1 MGNLLMVAGVGTVGI
16 VVYSTQFSL
25 GEAIPV
31 MTVGVLV
38 AAASMLVG
46 GLLGFL
52 FGIPRTLQSQESPAA
67 GEEPQYRA
75 NTNLEQI
82 SDWLTKILVG
92 VGLVQLGKAGS
103 ALGSL
108 GDRLGPGLGAQASSP
123 TVGITI
129 MVTFSII
136 GFLLSFLWTRIYL
149 RGAFQAADVETI
161 AQGVIDKQQSSDAR
175 ALGLVNRI
183 LSPVPGGPQ
192 ISQDELTEAIKAA
205 SAATNV
211 QIFERARRYRRENDD
226 LQDPQKL
233 AAMERAIPIFRALI
247 AADTENRFHRNHGQ
261 LAYALK
267 DKKPP
272 DYAAAIDELTKAIEI
287 RGDPKSH
294 GYWLYEL
301 NRAVC
306 RIMLDQ
312 QFNQDPRAPS
322 TPDQRKLI
330 VDDLRVTAQFG
341 ASILQGQPLIQEW
354 LQVNQVKPE
363 ELGLPPDP
371 QGGGVD
377 GQTST

>member
-1 MGNLLMVAGVGTVGI
+1 M
-16 VVYSTQFSL
+16 
-25 GEAIPV
+25 
-31 MTVGVLV
+31 
-38 AAASMLVG
+38 
-46 GLLGFL
+46 
-52 FGIPRTLQSQESPAA
+52 
-67 GEEPQYRA
+67 
-75 NTNLEQI
+75 
-82 SDWLTKILVG
+82 
-92 VGLVQLGKAGS
+92 VQLGKAGS

-123 TVGITI
+123 TVGIAI